1 MENIL
6 SIIKRLDK
14 DKYDSSIN
22 INTIII
28 LYLNIYNT
36 LLFIDSS

>member
-28 LYLNIYNT
+28 LYLNIYNK